1 MKLMSFGGRVQ
12 LWQSLH
18 MVDSG
23 WTIDSFSQDSEKEQD
38 REKGQVSSCPAT
50 HQKTRSRQQDVSH
63 LPSPIRPYCT
73 APSLLNLGFQSDR
86 RPSWPGGPAG
96 WAMNGQVSGS
106 PAKLPGLLE
115 KATLAHESPELPAG
129 SCMGHIAHNGLM
141 WLNSS
146 PVNILIS

>member
-1 MKLMSFGGRVQ
+1 MFL
-12 LWQSLH
+12 
-18 MVDSG
+18 
-23 WTIDSFSQDSEKEQD
+23 TSQ
-38 REKGQVSSCPAT
+38 A
-50 HQKTRSRQQDVSH
+50 
-63 LPSPIRPYCT
+63 
-73 APSLLNLGFQSDR
+73 QSDHTALH
-86 RPSWPGGPAG
+86 PPCSTWAFNQTGGPAG